1 MSKEGMKNR
10 DFPRI
15 GLLLDLVNDAMED
28 EQQLVYDL
36 SYGANFNDL
45 KQPLTQ
51 HATLLFDVNIS
62 ETVQDRDVVWN
73 TNRNIHTPMLNGIN
87 SNDLQ

>member
-1 MSKEGMKNR
+1 MQKGGMKNR
-10 DFPRI
+10 DFQRI
-15 GLLLDLVNDAMED
+15 TFYLVNDAMED

-51 HATLLFDVNIS
+51 YVIVRCKYLRNST
-62 ETVQDRDVVWN
+62 RWDVVWN

-87 SNDLQ
+87 SNDLELF